1 MNASNKVSAH
11 FQVTELKNTKAA
23 VARMFNV
30 SPRTIG
36 RWIDEVNEKRNQA
49 KELKSAIKIAVDPI
63 KLEEIIMARPTKK
76 VAVVYHAK
84 GRSKQRTIASEV
96 VENYNKKPKQKPNRF
111 VNETSA
117 MWLALQSVGLT
128 K

>member
-11 FQVTELKNTKAA
+11 FEVTELKNTKAA

-36 RWIDEVNEKRNQA
+36 RWIDEVEAKRKQA
-49 KELKSAIKIAVDPI
+49 KEIKAAVKIAVEPI
-63 KLEEIIMARPTKK
+63 KQEEIVMARPVKK

-84 GRSKQRTIASEV
+84 GRNKQRTIASEV
-96 VENYNKKPKQKPNRF
+96 VEMRTNTKPKNRF

-117 MWLALQSVGLT
+117 MWLALQSVGLA